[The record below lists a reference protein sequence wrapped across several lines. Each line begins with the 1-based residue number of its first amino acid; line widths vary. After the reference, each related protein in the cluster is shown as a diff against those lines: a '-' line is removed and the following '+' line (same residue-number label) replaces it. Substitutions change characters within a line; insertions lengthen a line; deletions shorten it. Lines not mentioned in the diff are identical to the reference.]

1 MIGTYYVTVG
11 ILLGIYVLLAVGLN
25 IITGYAGQASLGHA
39 AFFGI
44 GAYATAILTTTY
56 GVSFWMALPA
66 ATLTAAVAGAALG
79 ALSLRVRDDFLAITT
94 LGVNFVVVA
103 VFLYLPF
110 FGGALGIGGIH
121 LPTIGARQMSKPE
134 YFLLVLACTALGL
147 LADRLLYRSWAGFAL
162 AALRDDEL
170 GAASLGIPTAA
181 YKVLVFV
188 IGTAYAGLAG
198 VLYAHYITFITP
210 QDFGFILSITVLCMI
225 VLGGVGTLRGAVA
238 GALLLGAVPELFRF
252 LRDYR
257 MLMYGALLML
267 LMRFQPQGLLG
278 TGSWARR
285 RDARRGTPRTGI
297 TRYTGDGSL

>member
-39 AFFGI
+39 AFFGV
-44 GAYATAILTTTY
+44 GAYTTAILTTAY
-56 GVSFWMALPA
+56 GVSFWTALPVS
-66 ATLTAAVAGAALG
+66 TLAAAVAGAALG

-94 LGVNFVVVA
+94 LGVNFVIVA

-121 LPTIGARQMSKPE
+121 LPTIGAHRMSKPE

-147 LADRLLYRSWAGFAL
+147 LADRLLHRSWAGFAL
-162 AALRDDEL
+162 AALREDEL
-170 GAASLGIPTAA
+170 GAAALGIPTAA
-181 YKVLVFV
+181 YKVLAFV
-188 IGTAYAGLAG
+188 VGTAYAGLAG

-210 QDFGFILSITVLCMI
+210 QDFGFVLSITVLCMI

-257 MLMYGALLML
+257 MLMYGGLLML

-278 TGSWARR
+278 TGSWVSRR
-285 RDARRGTPRTGI
+285 AVGRRAPRTG
-297 TRYTGDGSL
+297 GAGHGEEGEP